1 MANAAVCVFLYRWS
15 RVKMKKQLYKEELL
29 YSVEELQL
37 SEEAYSAIQSTIYHN
52 HAVGFIAGYYDGYS
66 YEEFMNRTS
75 GSLKNVVYGKNCAY
89 IENDR
94 FRYISG
100 KGEMQMQENLKLISQ
115 GIKLWQLWRLSLRR
129 FPVSLPWKRPF
140 PRKISGAG

>member
-1 MANAAVCVFLYRWS
+1 
-15 RVKMKKQLYKEELL
+15 MKTQVYKEELL

-52 HAVGFIAGYYDGYS
+52 HAVGFIAGYYDENLTIAYISEFFLHNLGYS

>member
-1 MANAAVCVFLYRWS
+1 
-15 RVKMKKQLYKEELL
+15 MKKQLYKEELL
-29 YSVEELQL
+29 YSVEEPQL

-52 HAVGFIAGYYDGYS
+52 YAVGFIAGYYDENLTIAYISEFFLHNLGYS

-100 KGEMQMQENLKLISQ
+100 KGEMQMQENLKLVSQ
-115 GIKLWQLWRLSLRR
+115 VIKLWQLWRLSLRR

>member
-1 MANAAVCVFLYRWS
+1 
-15 RVKMKKQLYKEELL
+15 
-29 YSVEELQL
+29 
-37 SEEAYSAIQSTIYHN
+37 
-52 HAVGFIAGYYDGYS
+52 
-66 YEEFMNRTS
+66 MNRTS

-100 KGEMQMQENLKLISQ
+100 KGEMQMQENLKLVSQ
-115 GIKLWQLWRLSLRR
+115 VIKLWQLWRLSLRR

-140 PRKISGAG
+140 PGKYQEQAEKAGGYLPVRVLHNE